1 MTALDRARILLFRA
15 AECDSSM
22 VRSDYL
28 FRARD
33 ELLAAGHPEWADL
46 AESAA
51 ARIGGSGTDMRELMF
66 DVEREISRARHA
78 LPEAAE

>member
-1 MTALDRARILLFRA
+1 ML
-15 AECDSSM
+15 
-22 VRSDYL
+22 RSNYL

-33 ELLAAGHPEWADL
+33 ELLAAGFVTWADL

-51 ARIGGSGTDMRELMF
+51 GRIGGDGADMRELMF